1 VSYPLERLDD
11 DVHQRVRLGIL
22 ALLSNVTRADFTRL
36 KEALA
41 TTDGNLGRHLRV
53 LEEAKLVE
61 ITKVIEGRRPR
72 TWVKITK
79 EGRSALHSEIEAL
92 KEIVSMVEGEPEP
105 AEQTRRSL
113 AIDPG
118 AA

>member
-36 KEALA
+36 KDELS

-53 LEEAKLVE
+53 REEAQLIE
-61 ITKVIEGRRPR
+61 ITKVIEGRCPR
-72 TWVKITK
+72 TWVRITK
-79 EGRSALHSEIEAL
+79 MG
-92 KEIVSMVEGEPEP
+92 
-105 AEQTRRSL
+105 
-113 AIDPG
+113 
-118 AA
+118 

>member
-1 VSYPLERLDD
+1 
-11 DVHQRVRLGIL
+11 
-22 ALLSNVTRADFTRL
+22 
-36 KEALA
+36 
-41 TTDGNLGRHLRV
+41 
-53 LEEAKLVE
+53 
-61 ITKVIEGRRPR
+61 
-72 TWVKITK
+72 VKITK